1 MKRFLNITLS
11 ALVVLAATSTAH
23 AGNPDRA
30 GQAGATQL
38 LINGW
43 SKSSGWGWAG
53 VSSITGV
60 ESMFMNSAGL
70 AKSSPTEV
78 QFSRTN
84 WLRGSDIN
92 INSFGISQQVNTDG
106 YIGLSV
112 MSFDVGAIDITTV
125 DQPDGGL
132 GTFKPQFMNIGLGY
146 GKKFSEAI
154 SVGILGRIVSEA
166 INDVKA
172 QGIALDAGVQYVATA
187 DENNQVKKNDVHF
200 GISVKNIGADMQY
213 TGDGL
218 SVKTLNRLTGDE
230 GTTQQRSNSFNMPS
244 LINIGAGYDFRL
256 DGDSSTYFHKLAL
269 AGNFTSHTFQN
280 NEITVGLEYS
290 YKSLFQIRTA
300 YAYQDGIGSYET
312 RNTAFTGFSGGLS
325 VNIPL
330 SDDDEASTL
339 SIDYSY
345 RSTQPFNGTH
355 SFGVRLNLR

>member
-11 ALVVLAATSTAH
+11 ALVVVASASVAK

-53 VSSITGV
+53 VSNITGV
-60 ESMFMNSAGL
+60 ESMFMNVAGL

-84 WLRGSDIN
+84 WLSGSQID
-92 INSFGISQQVNTDG
+92 INSFGISQKVNTDG
-106 YIGLSV
+106 YFGLSV
-112 MSFDVGAIDITTV
+112 MSFSMGDIEITTE

-132 GTFKPQFMNIGLGY
+132 GTYRPQFMNIGIGY
-146 GKKFSEAI
+146 GKRFSEAI

-166 INDVKA
+166 IPNAKA
-172 QGIALDAGVQYVATA
+172 QGMALDAGVQYVATA
-187 DENNQVKKNDVHF
+187 NESSEVKKNDVHF
-200 GISVKNIGADMQY
+200 GISIKNIGPDMQY
-213 TGDGL
+213 SGDGL
-218 SVKTLNRLTGDE
+218 SRKTIDRINGTE
-230 GTTQQRSNSFNMPS
+230 GTTDQRANRFNLPS

-256 DGDSSTYFHKLAL
+256 DADSQTYFHKLTL

-280 NEITVGLEYS
+280 NEVTMGLEYS
-290 YKSLFQIRTA
+290 YKSILQVRTA
-300 YAYQDGIGSYET
+300 YSFQEGGFDYET
-312 RNTAFTGFSGGLS
+312 RNSAYTGFSGGLS
-325 VNIPL
+325 FNIPL
-330 SDDDEASTL
+330 SDEEEASAI
-339 SIDYSY
+339 SVDYSY
-345 RSTQPFNGTH
+345 RATNPFDGTH